1 MLNDACVIFDV
12 CVIFQ
17 VTDTA
22 TAMASSPKVATVKR
36 YIRKLVFISPTEF
49 FAAQVNVFTH
59 VNITK
64 YTGMIIY
71 PYMIL

>member
-17 VTDTA
+17 VTDSA

-36 YIRKLVFISPTEF
+36 YVRKPMFISPTEF
-49 FAAQVNVFTH
+49 LLL
-59 VNITK
+59 K
-64 YTGMIIY
+64 
-71 PYMIL
+71 